1 MKVPIKFRGRALLDS
16 CGQSVDKIVYGDLS
30 QSDGKVTILDW
41 DDGDIYEVA
50 PESVAQL
57 VGYDSKKRE
66 VYEGDRVVDK
76 FGEEY
81 IAQLTPTLRENH
93 EGAGIFFRPTERF
106 WVNISSYGTLT
117 LVE

>member
-1 MKVPIKFRGRALLDS
+1 MKVAIKFRG
-16 CGQSVDKIVYGDLS
+16 VDLKTGEFVYGDFVHVVPMS
-30 QSDGKVTILDW
+30 SFNGIIDREGKIHTI
-41 DDGDIYEVA
+41 E
-50 PESVAQL
+50 PKSSAQL